1 VFVCTM
7 VSADKVTWRHKSEY
21 DNLSLVINCYQMEY
35 SYMQLFLKIHDN
47 STLQFLSLG
56 FSVVPTVLYSK
67 HSKTFHQLDLPVKQC
82 FEESD
87 LLATR

>member
-1 VFVCTM
+1 
-7 VSADKVTWRHKSEY
+7 
-21 DNLSLVINCYQMEY
+21 
-35 SYMQLFLKIHDN
+35 MQLFLKIYDN